1 LKNMRKLIKN
11 LSHIWNKFKDNRQ
24 SFWDELEEQMVS
36 SDISI
41 NTTGKILEEVKDQVY
56 RENINDLEKVK
67 TLLKKQIVGILSS
80 DGTSKLN
87 LSPSPPTVFLI
98 VGVNGVGKTTAV
110 AKLANM
116 FKKEGKNVLISAAD
130 TYRSAAVEQIQHY
143 ADKLKLDIVYHQKF
157 SDPGA
162 VVYDS
167 VEKAK
172 ARGIDLVIID
182 TAGRMQT
189 SSNLMEE
196 LKKIKKVV
204 SRRID
209 REVDEILLVVDSTT
223 GQNARIQAELFN
235 GVLDLTGIIL
245 TKTDSTSRG
254 GIVLTIKNDLGIP
267 IKMVTNGE
275 KLEDISYFDPVKFTE
290 MIFS

>member
-11 LSHIWNKFKDNRQ
+11 LSYIWNKFKDNRQ

-36 SDISI
+36 SDISV
-41 NTTGKILEEVKDQVY
+41 NTAGKILGEVKDFVY

-67 TLLKKQIVGILSS
+67 DLLKKRIIAILSIDGS
-80 DGTSKLN
+80 DKLN
-87 LSPSPPTVFLI
+87 ISSTPPTVFLI

-116 FKKEGKNVLISAAD
+116 FKNEGKNVLISAAD

-143 ADKLKLDIVYHQKF
+143 ADKLKLDIVSHQKF

-172 ARGIDLVIID
+172 ARGADLVIID

-189 SSNLMEE
+189 SYNLMEE
-196 LKKIKKVV
+196 LKKIKNIIVK
-204 SRRID
+204 RIS

-235 GVLDLTGIIL
+235 SALDLTGIIL

-267 IKMVTNGE
+267 IKIVTYGE
-275 KLEDISYFDPVKFTE
+275 RLENISYFDPVKFTE